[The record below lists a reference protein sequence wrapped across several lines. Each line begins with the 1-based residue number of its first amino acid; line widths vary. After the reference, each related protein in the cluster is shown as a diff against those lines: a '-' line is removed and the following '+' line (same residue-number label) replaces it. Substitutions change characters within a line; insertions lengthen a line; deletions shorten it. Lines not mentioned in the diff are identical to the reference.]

1 MGFFFLLG
9 LKMVVDFLFAFAFV
23 FVFVFVFVKAFS
35 AGRVWDSSEMSTQ
48 SSSPG
53 LLLSMVVTNEDKY
66 D

>member
-9 LKMVVDFLFAFAFV
+9 LKMVVDFLFAFV

-53 LLLSMVVTNEDKY
+53 LLLSMVTNEDKY
-66 D
+66 DD

>member
-9 LKMVVDFLFAFAFV
+9 LKMVVDFLFAFV
-23 FVFVFVFVKAFS
+23 FVFLFVFVKAFS

-66 D
+66 DD

>member
-9 LKMVVDFLFAFAFV
+9 LKMVVDFLFAFV
-23 FVFVFVFVKAFS
+23 FVFLFVFVKAFS

>member
-9 LKMVVDFLFAFAFV
+9 LKMVVDFLFA
-23 FVFVFVFVKAFS
+23 FVFVFVKAFS

-53 LLLSMVVTNEDKY
+53 LLLSMVVANEDKY
-66 D
+66 DD